1 MGRKDQYDRRA
12 DAARDEDAK
21 GKKPKRKILGVEGD
35 LIYFMTKTGQV
46 IILNILWLVS
56 CIPIFT
62 IGTATTS
69 LYYAM
74 MKNIRRNR
82 SYPTTEYFA
91 SFKRTFFSGSVLTLA
106 LGVWLFTLYHLL
118 VIAADQGTETG
129 YFLSRIYIG
138 VMVVTAGIAI
148 YLFPV
153 LSRFTMKL
161 SAMVKLS
168 FVMAV
173 RYFYFTVLILA
184 GTALLAWLMFYH
196 LSYMTILVI
205 PGVWCYLCTFMIERA
220 LRRYMPKP
228 DEDNQDA
235 WYYE

>member
-1 MGRKDQYDRRA
+1 MGGRA
-12 DAARDEDAK
+12 NRDSERERTRGADEK
-21 GKKPKRKILGVEGD
+21 EKKPRRKILGSEGE
-35 LIYFMTKTGQV
+35 LIYVMTKMGQI
-46 IILNILWLVS
+46 IILNLLWLVS

-82 SYPTTEYFA
+82 SYPTTEYLA
-91 SFKRTFFSGSVLTLA
+91 SFKRTFLNGSILTAALA
-106 LGVWLFTLYHLL
+106 VWLFALYHLRL
-118 VIAADQGTETG
+118 IALDQGTETG
-129 YFLSRIYIG
+129 MFLSRIYITL
-138 VMVVTAGIAI
+138 MVVTAGIAV

-161 SAMVKLS
+161 SAMVKLA

-173 RYFYFTVLILA
+173 RYIWFTVLIVA
-184 GTALLAWLMFYH
+184 GTAGLAWLMFYK
-196 LSYMTILVI
+196 LPMPTVLFL
-205 PGVWCYLCTFMIERA
+205 PGLWCYVCTFMIERA
-220 LRRYMPKP
+220 LRKYMPKP
-228 DEDNQDA
+228 DGNEDA